1 MNLTAIARTVVDDGT
16 AKEIVP
22 NLSLVRDEIAA
33 TTAKI
38 DEQQVVTLARHIYLS
53 GRIVVAQLESEG
65 LDKFVASWKELLA
78 DVEGALASARKA
90 S

>member
-1 MNLTAIARTVVDDGT
+1 MR
-16 AKEIVP
+16 

-53 GRIVVAQLESEG
+53 GRTVAQLESEG
-65 LDKFVASWKELLA
+65 LEKFVASWKELLA